1 MLIDATSFVCL
12 LFRQVS
18 PPALT
23 SILSEIKSS
32 LNEDVKSTCSQD
44 NDKIKQDLNALENR
58 LQTYIDKRVLEL
70 QQHIDNRFDR
80 LEEKLTKLDKNL

>member
-1 MLIDATSFVCL
+1 M
-12 LFRQVS
+12 
-18 PPALT
+18 
-23 SILSEIKSS
+23 
-32 LNEDVKSTCSQD
+32 KSTCSQD